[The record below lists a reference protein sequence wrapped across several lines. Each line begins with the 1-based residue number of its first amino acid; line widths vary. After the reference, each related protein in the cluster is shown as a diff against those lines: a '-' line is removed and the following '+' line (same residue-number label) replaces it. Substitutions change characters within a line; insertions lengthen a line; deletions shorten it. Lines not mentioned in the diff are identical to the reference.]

1 MLIKVTRGVF
11 KNLCQTSKMEL
22 FAKIVESR
30 YLFFQ
35 KHYLR
40 VLRGVWMNLKLQP
53 MKKWKVSILVN
64 SYIWKIYLKNFWRP
78 DYIFLDIGTL
88 NSQSTYELLV
98 SVPVDTGCKLNVLC
112 TFNVRPVSTGVLQ
125 YFSLYRLEAS
135 IFLRAIVLQ
144 TYSPAECIN
153 RPMYRVESPTSLL

>member
-1 MLIKVTRGVF
+1 MGCIIRLLIIFQYSRCGMLIKVTRGVF

-88 NSQSTYELLV
+88 NSQSTYELLYL
-98 SVPVDTGCKLNVLC
+98 SVFSPNAEKRRKMPTRITPNTDT
-112 TFNVRPVSTGVLQ
+112 FYAASVLQ
-125 YFSLYRLEAS
+125 YFSL
-135 IFLRAIVLQ
+135 
-144 TYSPAECIN
+144 
-153 RPMYRVESPTSLL
+153 